1 MSDFFEI
8 HDINAIEEIYK
19 FRCENQHIEREYL
32 ELRVLLQKAEAE
44 LRQNQANQE
53 FQAKVQYLKKRIDE
67 LEKSNSWISSAKSRE
82 IALWA
87 PQAG

>member
-8 HDINAIEEIYK
+8 HDINAVEEIYK

-44 LRQNQANQE
+44 LRDNPDDQE
-53 FQAKVQYLKKRIDE
+53 LEVKVQYLKKRLAEI
-67 LEKSNSWISSAKSRE
+67 EKNNSWISSAKSRE